1 MKKKILCL
9 TLSLC
14 VAISMFPAVA
24 WADGGDSSYKHS
36 VEELNLA
43 KDNYADKTLENN
55 GFEFKDNT
63 LTIASLEVKETIF
76 VEPNTRI
83 VVKND
88 SKVGAITASDCATS
102 YAIAGP
108 GKLVVDSLGGLGA
121 EISTLTIAADAD
133 VTTSESISL
142 GGSGMVGGFL
152 KVYGKLTYKSK
163 SGTNPTYS
171 ISVGKCEIGSE
182 GSLTVEGSDD
192 VGLYFGKKYGDFND
206 MLVIEQGGK
215 LSVSADRCAVYT
227 ERYNSDL
234 DNVPLED
241 FIKLPPGYLG
251 TKYKL
256 ASMDKGDDDGKY
268 AIFIAGAIGGDLT
281 GDMKIAPAT
290 EVTLPASSEEKPIVT
305 PSGSRR
311 HTYYDVTA
319 EETANGTIALS
330 GTHVRRGTEVTI
342 TAEPAE
348 GCVLKAL
355 YLNGEAVEVKSP
367 YTFNIY
373 EDTVVKAEF
382 EKTQEQLI
390 KETNAYNSTIQLI
403 AKSKIAKTAKG
414 KRAIRVYW
422 FEKNGKTLN
431 FDGYEVYR
439 SVKKNKGY
447 GKKPIFT
454 TENTKYLNTAVKK
467 GTRYYYK
474 VRGYKEIG
482 ESKLYSNWSTKAWRR
497 AK

>member
-9 TLSLC
+9 ALSLC

-24 WADGGDSSYKHS
+24 WADGSSNYAYK
-36 VEELNLA
+36 VEKLNLA
-43 KDNYADKTLENN
+43 TGNYADKTLEKD
-55 GFEFKDNT
+55 GFEFNDNT
-63 LTIASLEVKETIF
+63 LTIASLEVTETIF
-76 VEPNTRI
+76 VKPNTRI
-83 VVKND
+83 VVKKD
-88 SKVGAITASDCATS
+88 SKVGAITTNDYATS

-108 GKLVVDSLGGLGA
+108 GKLIVDNLSGLGA
-121 EISTLTIAADAD
+121 ESSTLTIADDAD
-133 VTTSESISL
+133 VTTSETIYL
-142 GGSGMVGGFL
+142 GGSGGNGGL
-152 KVYGKLTYKSK
+152 LEVYGKLTYKSENK
-163 SGTNPTYS
+163 VLYS
-171 ISVGKCEIGSE
+171 IGVGKCKIGSK

-192 VGLYFGKKYGDFND
+192 LGLYFGGKNGDFSD
-206 MLVIEQGGK
+206 MLVIEEGGK
-215 LSVSADRCAVYT
+215 LSVSADRYAVYADQ
-227 ERYNSDL
+227 YNSNSD
-234 DNVPLED
+234 DFSLEA
-241 FIKLPPGYLG
+241 FINLPSGYLG

-256 ASMDKGDDDGKY
+256 ASMSRGDGKY
-268 AIFIAGAIGGDLT
+268 GIFIAGAIGGDLT
-281 GDMKIAPAT
+281 GDMEIAPAT
-290 EVTLPASSEEKPIVT
+290 EVTLPANSEEEPIVT

-330 GTHVRRGTEVTI
+330 DTHVLRGTQVTI

-454 TENTKYLNTAVKK
+454 TENTKYLNTAVEK

>member
-9 TLSLC
+9 ALSLC

-24 WADGGDSSYKHS
+24 WADGSSSYDHS
-36 VEELNLA
+36 VDGLDLA
-43 KDNYADKTLENN
+43 KVNYEDKNLEED
-55 GFEFKDNT
+55 GFEFKNNT
-63 LTIASLEVKETIF
+63 LTIASLEVKGTIF
-76 VEPNTRI
+76 VALDTRI
-83 VVKND
+83 VVEKD
-88 SKVGAITASDCATS
+88 SKVGAIEASDYATS

-108 GKLVVDSLGGLGA
+108 GKLVVDNLGGLGA
-121 EISTLTIAADAD
+121 ENSTLTIADDAD
-133 VTTSESISL
+133 VTTSGYIYL
-142 GGSGMVGGFL
+142 GGSGGNGGL
-152 KVYGKLTYKSK
+152 LEVYGKLTYKSENK
-163 SGTNPTYS
+163 VLYS
-171 ISVGKCEIGSE
+171 IGVGKCKIGST

-192 VGLYFGKKYGDFND
+192 LGLYFGGKNGDFND
-206 MLVIEQGGK
+206 MLVIEEGGK
-215 LSVSADRCAVYT
+215 LSVSADRYAVYAVYT
-227 ERYNSDL
+227 DQYNSDTDTVL
-234 DNVPLED
+234 LED
-241 FIKLPPGYLG
+241 FINLPSGYLG

-256 ASMDKGDDDGKY
+256 ASMSKDKGKY
-268 AIFIAGAIGGDLT
+268 DIFIARAIGSDLT
-281 GDMKIAPAT
+281 GDMEIAPAT

-330 GTHVRRGTEVTI
+330 GTHVLRGTEVTI

-355 YLNGEAVEVKSP
+355 YLNGEAVEAKSP

-373 EDTVVKAEF
+373 ADTTVKAEF

-454 TENTKYLNTAVKK
+454 TENTKYLNTAVEK

>member
-9 TLSLC
+9 ALSLC

-24 WADGGDSSYKHS
+24 WADGSSSYEHS
-36 VEELNLA
+36 VKELKLA
-43 KDNYADKTLENN
+43 TDNYADKTLEND

-63 LTIASLEVKETIF
+63 LTIASLEVTGTIF
-76 VEPNTRI
+76 VQPNTRI
-83 VVKND
+83 VVKKD
-88 SKVGAITASDCATS
+88 SKVGAIETSNYATS

-108 GKLVVDSLGGLGA
+108 GKLIVDNSLGGLA
-121 EISTLTIAADAD
+121 ASTSVLTIEEGAD
-133 VTTSESISL
+133 VQVPNISAGESN
-142 GGSGMVGGFL
+142 GGKLIVN
-152 KVYGKLTYKSK
+152 GKLTLTQENGSYAL
-163 SGTNPTYS
+163 Y
-171 ISVGKCEIGSE
+171 VGQIEIGNKGELSAE
-182 GSLTVEGSDD
+182 AKLSDAAI
-192 VGLYFGKKYGDFND
+192 VLMGKDRDYENII
-206 MLVIEQGGK
+206 VIENGGK
-215 LSVSADRCAVYT
+215 LKASASRYAIIVGEVPRDKNIDMAAVINPEYLGNKYSLQEG
-227 ERYNSDL
+227 ERYGWRTL
-234 DNVPLED
+234 ILCE
-241 FIKLPPGYLG
+241 KMAG
-251 TKYKL
+251 T
-256 ASMDKGDDDGKY
+256 APETDGE
-268 AIFIAGAIGGDLT
+268 
-281 GDMKIAPAT
+281 IAPAT
-290 EVTLPASSEEKPIVT
+290 EVTLPASSEEESIVT

-319 EETANGTIALS
+319 EETANGTIVLS
-330 GTHVRRGTEVTI
+330 GTHVLRGTEVTI
-342 TAEPAE
+342 TGEPAE

-355 YLNGEAVEVKSP
+355 YLNGEAVEAKSP

-373 EDTVVKAEF
+373 ADTIVKAEF

-454 TENTKYLNTAVKK
+454 TENTKYLNTAVEK

>member
-9 TLSLC
+9 ALSLC

-24 WADGGDSSYKHS
+24 WADESSSYKYE
-36 VEELNLA
+36 VEDLNLA
-43 KDNYADKTLENN
+43 SGDYSNKKLDTD
-55 GFEFKDNT
+55 GFEWNSTDSI
-63 LTIASLEVKETIF
+63 LTIASLNVKGTVLVKPDTKI
-76 VEPNTRI
+76 I
-83 VVKND
+83 VQED
-88 SKVGAITASDCATS
+88 SKIGTIESSNYSALS
-102 YAIAGP
+102 YTIAGP
-108 GKLVVDSLGGLGA
+108 GKLIVDNSLGGLA
-121 EISTLTIAADAD
+121 ASTSVLTIEEGADIQAPY
-133 VTTSESISL
+133 ISMGDSN
-142 GGSGMVGGFL
+142 GGKLV
-152 KVYGKLTYKSK
+152 VNGKLTLTQEQGSYAL
-163 SGTNPTYS
+163 Y
-171 ISVGKCEIGSE
+171 VGQIEIGSKGE
-182 GSLTVEGSDD
+182 LSAEAKRSDAAI
-192 VGLYFGKKYGDFND
+192 VLMGKDRDYENII
-206 MLVIEQGGK
+206 VIENGGK
-215 LSVSADRCAVYT
+215 LKASASTYAIIVGEVPTEQIIDMDTVIAPKYLGNKYSLQEG
-227 ERYNSDL
+227 ERYGWRTL
-234 DNVPLED
+234 ILCE
-241 FIKLPPGYLG
+241 KMTG
-251 TKYKL
+251 T
-256 ASMDKGDDDGKY
+256 APETDGE
-268 AIFIAGAIGGDLT
+268 
-281 GDMKIAPAT
+281 IAPAT
-290 EVTLPASSEEKPIVT
+290 EVTLPASSEEEPIVT

-319 EETANGTIALS
+319 EETENGTIALS
-330 GTHVRRGTEVTI
+330 GTHVRRGNEVKI

-355 YLNGEAVEVKSP
+355 YLNGEAVEAKSP

-373 EDTVVKAEF
+373 ADTTVKAEF

-390 KETNAYNSTIQLI
+390 KETKAYNSTIQLI

-454 TENTKYLNTAVKK
+454 TENTKYLNTAVEK

>member
-9 TLSLC
+9 ALSLC
-14 VAISMFPAVA
+14 VAISMFPTVA
-24 WADGGDSSYKHS
+24 WADGSNSGTMRDVTIDWNKASD
-36 VEELNLA
+36 L
-43 KDNYADKTLENN
+43 DENGN
-55 GFEFKDNT
+55 GYTCTSDENGYT
-63 LTIASLEVKETIF
+63 LTLKNAYVKETVDFPVDKPVTVKTETDSVIETGNWGTGKPDLIISGNGVLEIKNGISMSQNTNRVTIMEEAHLKTSEIF
-76 VEPNTRI
+76 LYL
-83 VVKND
+83 D
-88 SKVGAITASDCATS
+88 
-102 YAIAGP
+102 
-108 GKLVVDSLGGLGA
+108 GKLVVN
-121 EISTLTIAADAD
+121 
-133 VTTSESISL
+133 
-142 GGSGMVGGFL
+142 
-152 KVYGKLTYKSK
+152 GKLTLAPKNGSYALYAGQIK
-163 SGTNPTYS
+163 
-171 ISVGKCEIGSE
+171 IGSTGE
-182 GSLTVEGSDD
+182 LCANAKESYRAIQLM
-192 VGLYFGKKYGDFND
+192 GLNRNYKDII
-206 MLVIEQGGK
+206 VIENGGK
-215 LSVSADRCAVYT
+215 LKAYAQMYAIYIG
-227 ERYNSDL
+227 E
-234 DNVPLED
+234 VPTGQNIELGEVID
-241 FIKLPPGYLG
+241 QEYLG
-251 TKYKL
+251 NAYKL
-256 ASMDKGDDDGKY
+256 QRVNTDYG
-268 AIFIAGAIGGDLT
+268 T
-281 GDMKIAPAT
+281 GDAMYLVKTDGEIAPAT
-290 EVTLPASSEEKPIVT
+290 EVTLPASSEEEPIVT

-319 EETANGTIALS
+319 EETENGTIALS
-330 GTHVRRGTEVTI
+330 GTHVRRGNEVKI

-355 YLNGEAVEVKSP
+355 YLNGEAVEAKSP

-373 EDTVVKAEF
+373 ADTTVKAEF

-414 KRAIRVYW
+414 KKAIRVYW

-454 TENTKYLNTAVKK
+454 TENTKYLNTAVEK

>member
-9 TLSLC
+9 ALSLC

-24 WADGGDSSYKHS
+24 WADGSGSYEHS
-36 VEELNLA
+36 VTELKLA
-43 KDNYADKTLENN
+43 TGNYADKKLEKD

-63 LTIASLEVKETIF
+63 LTIASLEVTGTIF
-76 VEPNTRI
+76 VKPNTRI
-83 VVKND
+83 VVKKD
-88 SKVGAITASDCATS
+88 SKVGAITASDYATS

-108 GKLVVDSLGGLGA
+108 GKLIVDNLSGLVA
-121 EISTLTIAADAD
+121 ESSTLTIADDAD
-133 VTTSESISL
+133 VTTSETIYL
-142 GGSGMVGGFL
+142 GGSGGNGGL
-152 KVYGKLTYKSK
+152 LEVYGKLTYKSENK
-163 SGTNPTYS
+163 VLYS
-171 ISVGKCEIGSE
+171 IGVGKCKIGSK
-182 GSLTVEGSDD
+182 GSLTVEGSGDL
-192 VGLYFGKKYGDFND
+192 GLYFGGKNGDFRD
-206 MLVIEQGGK
+206 MLVIEEGGK
-215 LSVSADRCAVYT
+215 LSVSASRYAVYT
-227 ERYNSDL
+227 DRYYSNSD
-234 DNVPLED
+234 DFSLEAL
-241 FIKLPPGYLG
+241 INLPSGYLG

-256 ASMDKGDDDGKY
+256 ASMSRGDGYYD
-268 AIFIAGAIGGDLT
+268 IFIAGAISGDLT
-281 GDMKIAPAT
+281 GDMEIAPAT
-290 EVTLPASSEEKPIVT
+290 EVTLPANSEEEPIVT

-330 GTHVRRGTEVTI
+330 DTHVLRGTQVTI

-355 YLNGEAVEVKSP
+355 YLNGEAVEAKSP

-373 EDTVVKAEF
+373 ADTIVKAEF

-454 TENTKYLNTAVKK
+454 TENTKYLNTAVEK

>member
-9 TLSLC
+9 ALSLC

-24 WADGGDSSYKHS
+24 WADESSNYAYK
-36 VEELNLA
+36 VEKLNLA
-43 KDNYADKTLENN
+43 TGNYADKTLEKD
-55 GFEFKDNT
+55 GFEFNDNT
-63 LTIASLEVKETIF
+63 LTIASLEVTETIF
-76 VEPNTRI
+76 VKPNTRI
-83 VVKND
+83 VVKKD
-88 SKVGAITASDCATS
+88 SKVGAITTNDYATS

-108 GKLVVDSLGGLGA
+108 GKLIVDNLSGLGA
-121 EISTLTIAADAD
+121 ESSTLTIADDAD
-133 VTTSESISL
+133 VTTSETIYL
-142 GGSGMVGGFL
+142 GGSGGNGGL
-152 KVYGKLTYKSK
+152 LEVYGKLTYKPENK
-163 SGTNPTYS
+163 ALYS
-171 ISVGKCEIGSE
+171 IGVGKCKIGSK

-192 VGLYFGKKYGDFND
+192 LGLYFGGNNGNFND
-206 MLVIEQGGK
+206 MLVIEEGGK
-215 LSVSADRCAVYT
+215 LSVSADRYAVYT
-227 ERYNSDL
+227 DRYNSNSD
-234 DNVPLED
+234 DFSLEA
-241 FIKLPPGYLG
+241 FINLPSGYLG

-256 ASMDKGDDDGKY
+256 ASMSRGDGNY
-268 AIFIAGAIGGDLT
+268 GIFIAGAIGGDLT
-281 GDMKIAPAT
+281 GDMEIAPAT
-290 EVTLPASSEEKPIVT
+290 EVTLPASSEEESIVT

-319 EETANGTIALS
+319 EATANGTIVLS
-330 GTHVRRGTEVTI
+330 GTHVLRGTEVTI
-342 TAEPAE
+342 TGEPAE

-355 YLNGEAVEVKSP
+355 YLNGEAVEAKSP

-373 EDTVVKAEF
+373 ADTTVKAEF

-414 KRAIRVYW
+414 KRAICVYW

-454 TENTKYLNTAVKK
+454 TENTKYLNTAVEK

>member
-9 TLSLC
+9 ALSLC

-24 WADGGDSSYKHS
+24 WADGSSNYAYK
-36 VEELNLA
+36 VEKLNLA
-43 KDNYADKTLENN
+43 TGNYADKTLEKD
-55 GFEFKDNT
+55 GFEFNDNT
-63 LTIASLEVKETIF
+63 LTIASLEVTETIF
-76 VEPNTRI
+76 VKPNTRI
-83 VVKND
+83 VVKKD
-88 SKVGAITASDCATS
+88 SKVGAITTNDYATS

-108 GKLVVDSLGGLGA
+108 GKLIVDNLSGLGA
-121 EISTLTIAADAD
+121 ESSTLTIADDAD
-133 VTTSESISL
+133 VTTSETIYL
-142 GGSGMVGGFL
+142 GGSGGNGGL
-152 KVYGKLTYKSK
+152 LEVYGKLTYKSENK
-163 SGTNPTYS
+163 ALYS
-171 ISVGKCEIGSE
+171 IGVGKCKIGSK

-192 VGLYFGKKYGDFND
+192 LGLYFGGNNGNFND
-206 MLVIEQGGK
+206 MLVIEEGGK
-215 LSVSADRCAVYT
+215 LSVSADRYAVYT
-227 ERYNSDL
+227 DRYNSNSD
-234 DNVPLED
+234 DFSLEA
-241 FIKLPPGYLG
+241 FINLPSGYLG

-256 ASMDKGDDDGKY
+256 ASMSRGDGNY
-268 AIFIAGAIGGDLT
+268 GIFIAGAIGGDLT
-281 GDMKIAPAT
+281 GDMEIAPAT
-290 EVTLPASSEEKPIVT
+290 EVTLPASSEEESIVT

-319 EETANGTIALS
+319 EETANGTIVLS
-330 GTHVRRGTEVTI
+330 GTHVLRGTEVTI
-342 TAEPAE
+342 TGEPAE

-355 YLNGEAVEVKSP
+355 YLNGEAVEAKSP

-373 EDTVVKAEF
+373 ADTTVKAEF

-454 TENTKYLNTAVKK
+454 TENTKYLNTAVEK

>member
-9 TLSLC
+9 ALSLC

-24 WADGGDSSYKHS
+24 WADGSGSGTMRDVTIDWNKASDLDETGNGYTCTS
-36 VEELNLA
+36 
-43 KDNYADKTLENN
+43 DEN
-55 GFEFKDNT
+55 GYT
-63 LTIASLEVKETIF
+63 LTLKNAHVKETVNFPADKPVTVKTETDSVIETANWGTG
-76 VEPNTRI
+76 EPDLIISGNGVLEITNGINMSQNTNRI
-83 VVKND
+83 TIMEEAHLK
-88 SKVGAITASDCATS
+88 TS
-102 YAIAGP
+102 QICLYLDGN
-108 GKLVVDSLGGLGA
+108 LVVN
-121 EISTLTIAADAD
+121 
-133 VTTSESISL
+133 
-142 GGSGMVGGFL
+142 
-152 KVYGKLTYKSK
+152 GKLTLTQEQGSYAL
-163 SGTNPTYS
+163 Y
-171 ISVGKCEIGSE
+171 VGQIEIGSKGE
-182 GSLTVEGSDD
+182 LSAEAKRSDAAI
-192 VGLYFGKKYGDFND
+192 VLMGKDRDYENII
-206 MLVIEQGGK
+206 VIENGGK
-215 LSVSADRCAVYT
+215 LKASANTYAIIVGEVPTEQIIDMDTVIAPKYLGNKYSLQEG
-227 ERYNSDL
+227 ERYGWRTL
-234 DNVPLED
+234 ILCE
-241 FIKLPPGYLG
+241 KMAG
-251 TKYKL
+251 T
-256 ASMDKGDDDGKY
+256 APETDGE
-268 AIFIAGAIGGDLT
+268 
-281 GDMKIAPAT
+281 IAPAT
-290 EVTLPASSEEKPIVT
+290 EVTLPASSEEEPIVT

-319 EETANGTIALS
+319 EETENGSIALS
-330 GTHVRRGTEVTI
+330 GTHVRRGNEVKI

-355 YLNGEAVEVKSP
+355 YLNGEAVEAKSP

-390 KETNAYNSTIQLI
+390 KETNAYNSMIQLI

-414 KRAIRVYW
+414 KKAIRVYW

-454 TENTKYLNTAVKK
+454 TENTKYLNTAVEK

-482 ESKLYSNWSTKAWRR
+482 ESKIYSNWSTKAWRC

>member
-9 TLSLC
+9 ALSLC

-24 WADGGDSSYKHS
+24 WADGSGSYKYE

-43 KDNYADKTLENN
+43 SGDYSNKKLDTD
-55 GFEFKDNT
+55 GFEWNSTDSI
-63 LTIASLEVKETIF
+63 LTIASLNVKGTVLVKPDTKI
-76 VEPNTRI
+76 I
-83 VVKND
+83 VQED
-88 SKVGAITASDCATS
+88 SKIGTIESSNYSALS
-102 YAIAGP
+102 YTIAGP
-108 GKLVVDSLGGLGA
+108 GKLIVDSLSGLGA
-121 EISTLTIAADAD
+121 ENSTLTIEDDAD
-133 VTTSESISL
+133 VTTSGYIYL
-142 GGSGMVGGFL
+142 GGSGGNGGL
-152 KVYGKLTYKSK
+152 LEVYGKLTYKSGNK
-163 SGTNPTYS
+163 SSYS
-171 ISVGKCEIGSE
+171 IGVGKCKIGST

-192 VGLYFGKKYGDFND
+192 VGISFGGKNKDFSNI
-206 MLVIEQGGK
+206 IEIEKGGK
-215 LSVSADRCAVYT
+215 LKASASTYAIIIAEVPKEQIIDMDTVISPEYLGNKYSLQEG
-227 ERYNSDL
+227 ERYGWRTL
-234 DNVPLED
+234 ILCE
-241 FIKLPPGYLG
+241 KMAG
-251 TKYKL
+251 T
-256 ASMDKGDDDGKY
+256 APATDGE
-268 AIFIAGAIGGDLT
+268 IT
-281 GDMKIAPAT
+281 PAT
-290 EVTLPASSEEKPIVT
+290 EVTLPASSEEEPIVT

-330 GTHVRRGTEVTI
+330 GTHVRRGNEVKI

-355 YLNGEAVEVKSP
+355 YLNGEAVEAKSP

-403 AKSKIAKTAKG
+403 AKTELAKTSKG
-414 KRAIRVYW
+414 RKAIRVYW

-454 TENTKYLNTAVKK
+454 TENMKYLNTAVEK

>member
-9 TLSLC
+9 ALSLC

-24 WADGGDSSYKHS
+24 WADGSGNYEHT
-36 VEELNLA
+36 VAELNLA
-43 KDNYADKTLENN
+43 TGNYADKTLEKD
-55 GFEFKDNT
+55 GFEFRNNI
-63 LTIASLEVKETIF
+63 LTIASLKVSGTIY
-76 VEPNTRI
+76 VQPDTRI
-83 VVKND
+83 VVQKD
-88 SKVGAITASDCATS
+88 SKVGAITANDYATS

-108 GKLVVDSLGGLGA
+108 GKLVVDNLSGLAA
-121 EISTLTIAADAD
+121 ESSTLTIADDAD
-133 VTTSESISL
+133 VTTSETIYL
-142 GGSGMVGGFL
+142 GGSGGNGGL
-152 KVYGKLTYKSK
+152 LEVYGKLTYKSENK
-163 SGTNPTYS
+163 VLYS
-171 ISVGKCEIGSE
+171 IGVGKCKIGSK

-192 VGLYFGKKYGDFND
+192 LGLYFGGKNGYFSD
-206 MLVIEQGGK
+206 MLVIEEGGK
-215 LSVSADRCAVYT
+215 LSVSASRYAVYT
-227 ERYNSDL
+227 DRYYSNSD
-234 DNVPLED
+234 DFSLEAL
-241 FIKLPPGYLG
+241 INLPSGYLG

-256 ASMDKGDDDGKY
+256 ASMSRGDGYYD
-268 AIFIAGAIGGDLT
+268 IFIAGAISGDLT
-281 GDMKIAPAT
+281 GDMEIAPAT
-290 EVTLPASSEEKPIVT
+290 EVTLPASSEEEPIVT

-319 EETANGTIALS
+319 EETENGTIALS
-330 GTHVRRGTEVTI
+330 GTHVLRGTEVTI

-355 YLNGEAVEVKSP
+355 YLNGEAVEAKSP

-373 EDTVVKAEF
+373 ADTTVKAEF
-382 EKTQEQLI
+382 EKTQEQLV

-414 KRAIRVYW
+414 KKAIRVYW

-454 TENTKYLNTAVKK
+454 TENTKYLNTAVEK

>member
-9 TLSLC
+9 ALSLC

-24 WADGGDSSYKHS
+24 WADGSGSGTMREVTIDWNKASD
-36 VEELNLA
+36 L
-43 KDNYADKTLENN
+43 DENGN
-55 GFEFKDNT
+55 GYTCTSDENGYT
-63 LTIASLEVKETIF
+63 LTLKNAHVKATVNFPVDKPVTVKTETDSVIETAYWGTGKPDLIISGNGVLEITNGINMSQNTNRITIM
-76 VEPNTRI
+76 EEAHL
-83 VVKND
+83 K
-88 SKVGAITASDCATS
+88 TS
-102 YAIAGP
+102 QICLYLDGN
-108 GKLVVDSLGGLGA
+108 LVVN
-121 EISTLTIAADAD
+121 
-133 VTTSESISL
+133 
-142 GGSGMVGGFL
+142 
-152 KVYGKLTYKSK
+152 GKLTLTQEDSDYAL
-163 SGTNPTYS
+163 Y
-171 ISVGKCEIGSE
+171 VGQINIGSKGE
-182 GSLTVEGSDD
+182 LSTEARNSDHAIQ
-192 VGLYFGKKYGDFND
+192 LRGKNQNYENII
-206 MLVIEQGGK
+206 LIEKGGK
-215 LSVSADRCAVYT
+215 LKASAQ
-227 ERYNSDL
+227 
-234 DNVPLED
+234 
-241 FIKLPPGYLG
+241 
-251 TKYKL
+251 
-256 ASMDKGDDDGKY
+256 KY
-268 AIFIAGAIGGDLT
+268 AIIIAEVPQDKDI
-281 GDMKIAPAT
+281 DMEKVIAPEYLGNKYSLQEGTRYNWRTLILCEKMAGTAPETDGEIAPAA
-290 EVTLPASSEEKPIVT
+290 EVTLPASSEEESIVT

-319 EETANGTIALS
+319 EETANGTIVLS
-330 GTHVRRGTEVTI
+330 GTHVLRGTEVTI
-342 TAEPAE
+342 TGEPAE

-355 YLNGEAVEVKSP
+355 YLNGEAVEAKSP

-373 EDTVVKAEF
+373 ADTTVKAEF

-454 TENTKYLNTAVKK
+454 TENTKYLNTAVEK

>member
-1 MKKKILCL
+1 MLGAEFVRCNFNV
-9 TLSLC
+9 SCGC
-14 VAISMFPAVA
+14 VGR
-24 WADGGDSSYKHS
+24 WGGSSYDHS
-36 VEELNLA
+36 VKELNLA
-43 KDNYADKTLENN
+43 TENYADKTLEND

-63 LTIASLEVKETIF
+63 LTIASLKVTGTIF
-76 VEPNTRI
+76 VKRDTRI
-83 VVKND
+83 VVEKD
-88 SKVGAITASDCATS
+88 SKVGAIEASMYTTS
-102 YAIAGP
+102 YAIEGP
-108 GKLVVDSLGGLGA
+108 GKLVVDRLGGLGD
-121 EISTLTIAADAD
+121 ERSTLTIADSAD
-133 VTTSESISL
+133 VTTSGSIFL
-142 GGSGMVGGFL
+142 GGSGNVGGL
-152 KVYGKLTYKSK
+152 LEVYGKLTYKSE
-163 SGTNPTYS
+163 TNPGYEYS

-182 GSLTVEGSDD
+182 GSLTVEGSDN
-192 VGLYFGKKYGDFND
+192 VGLYFGVKYGDSND

-215 LSVSADRCAVYT
+215 LSVSAKRYAVYT
-227 ERYNSDL
+227 DRYNSDL

-256 ASMDKGDDDGKY
+256 ASMSRDDGY
-268 AIFIAGAIGGDLT
+268 DIFIAGAIGGDLT

-355 YLNGEAVEVKSP
+355 YLNGEAVEAKSP

-454 TENTKYLNTAVKK
+454 TENTKYLNTAVEK

>member
-9 TLSLC
+9 ALSLC

-24 WADGGDSSYKHS
+24 WADESSSYEHS

-43 KDNYADKTLENN
+43 TGNYADKTLEKD
-55 GFEFKDNT
+55 GFEFKGNT
-63 LTIASLEVKETIF
+63 LTVASLEVTGTIS
-76 VEPNTRI
+76 VQPDTRI
-83 VVKND
+83 VVQKD
-88 SKVGAITASDCATS
+88 SKVRSIQTSDYALS
-102 YAIAGP
+102 YTIAGP
-108 GKLVVDSLGGLGA
+108 GKLIVDDSLGGLA
-121 EISTLTIAADAD
+121 ASTSVLTIEEGAD
-133 VTTSESISL
+133 VQVPHISAGESN
-142 GGSGMVGGFL
+142 GGKLIVN
-152 KVYGKLTYKSK
+152 GKLTLTQENGSYAL
-163 SGTNPTYS
+163 Y
-171 ISVGKCEIGSE
+171 VGQIEIGSKGE
-182 GSLTVEGSDD
+182 LSAEAKLSDAAI
-192 VGLYFGKKYGDFND
+192 VLMGKDRDYENII
-206 MLVIEQGGK
+206 VIENGGK
-215 LSVSADRCAVYT
+215 LKASASTYAIIVGEVPRDKNIDMAAVINPEYLGNKYSLQEG
-227 ERYNSDL
+227 ERYGWRTL
-234 DNVPLED
+234 ILCE
-241 FIKLPPGYLG
+241 K
-251 TKYKL
+251 
-256 ASMDKGDDDGKY
+256 
-268 AIFIAGAIGGDLT
+268 IGGDLT
-281 GDMKIAPAT
+281 GDMEIAPAT
-290 EVTLPASSEEKPIVT
+290 EVTLPASSEEEPIVT

-319 EETANGTIALS
+319 EETANGTITLS
-330 GTHVRRGTEVTI
+330 GTHVLRGTEVKI

-355 YLNGEAVEVKSP
+355 YLNGKAVEAKSP

-403 AKSKIAKTAKG
+403 AKTEIAKTAKG
-414 KRAIRVYW
+414 KKAIRVYW

-454 TENTKYLNTAVKK
+454 TENTKYLNTAVEK

-474 VRGYKEIG
+474 VRGYKKIG

>member
-9 TLSLC
+9 ALSLC

-24 WADGGDSSYKHS
+24 WADGSGSGTMRDVTIDWNKASDLDETGNGYTCTS
-36 VEELNLA
+36 
-43 KDNYADKTLENN
+43 DEN
-55 GFEFKDNT
+55 GYT
-63 LTIASLEVKETIF
+63 LTLKNAHVKETVNFPADKPVTVKTETDSVIETANWGTG
-76 VEPNTRI
+76 EPDLIISGNGVLEITNSINMSQNTNRI
-83 VVKND
+83 TIMEEAHLK
-88 SKVGAITASDCATS
+88 TS
-102 YAIAGP
+102 QICLYLDGN
-108 GKLVVDSLGGLGA
+108 LVVN
-121 EISTLTIAADAD
+121 
-133 VTTSESISL
+133 
-142 GGSGMVGGFL
+142 
-152 KVYGKLTYKSK
+152 GKLTLTQEQGSYAL
-163 SGTNPTYS
+163 Y
-171 ISVGKCEIGSE
+171 VGQIEIGSKGE
-182 GSLTVEGSDD
+182 LSAEAKRSDAAI
-192 VGLYFGKKYGDFND
+192 VLMGKDRDYENII
-206 MLVIEQGGK
+206 VIENGGK
-215 LSVSADRCAVYT
+215 LKASASTYAIIVGEVPTEQIIDMDTVIAPKYLGNKYSLQEG
-227 ERYNSDL
+227 ERYGWRTL
-234 DNVPLED
+234 ILCE
-241 FIKLPPGYLG
+241 KMAG
-251 TKYKL
+251 T
-256 ASMDKGDDDGKY
+256 APETDGE
-268 AIFIAGAIGGDLT
+268 IT
-281 GDMKIAPAT
+281 PAT
-290 EVTLPASSEEKPIVT
+290 EVTLPAISEEEPIVT

-319 EETANGTIALS
+319 EETENGTIALS
-330 GTHVRRGTEVTI
+330 GTHVRRGNEVKI

-355 YLNGEAVEVKSP
+355 YLNGEAVEAKSP

-373 EDTVVKAEF
+373 ADTIVKAEF

-414 KRAIRVYW
+414 KKAIRVYW

-454 TENTKYLNTAVKK
+454 TENMKYLNTAVEK

>member
-9 TLSLC
+9 ALSLC

-24 WADGGDSSYKHS
+24 WADGSSSYAHKAAD
-36 VEELNLA
+36 LNLVYE
-43 KDNYADKTLENN
+43 DYSDKTLEKD
-55 GFEFKDNT
+55 GFKYEDKT
-63 LTIASLEVKETIF
+63 LTIASLEVTGTIF
-76 VEPNTRI
+76 VQPDTRI
-83 VVKND
+83 VVQTD
-88 SKVGAITASDCATS
+88 SKVGAIAASDCATS

-108 GKLVVDSLGGLGA
+108 GKLIVDNSLGGLA
-121 EISTLTIAADAD
+121 ASTSVLTIEESAD
-133 VTTSESISL
+133 VQVTYISMGSTN
-142 GGSGMVGGFL
+142 GGKLIVD
-152 KVYGKLTYKSK
+152 GKLTLTPG
-163 SGTNPTYS
+163 SGAYALY
-171 ISVGKCEIGSE
+171 VGQIEIGSKGE
-182 GSLTVEGSDD
+182 LYANAKESYRAIQLM
-192 VGLYFGKKYGDFND
+192 GLDKNYKDII
-206 MLVIEQGGK
+206 VIENGGK
-215 LSVSADRCAVYT
+215 LKASAQTYAIYIG
-227 ERYNSDL
+227 E
-234 DNVPLED
+234 VPTDQDIDMREV
-241 FIKLPPGYLG
+241 INQEYLG
-251 TKYKL
+251 NAYKL
-256 ASMDKGDDDGKY
+256 QRESTNFG
-268 AIFIAGAIGGDLT
+268 T
-281 GDMKIAPAT
+281 GDAMYLVETGNETVPAT
-290 EVTLPASSEEKPIVT
+290 EVTLPASSEEESIVT

-319 EETANGTIALS
+319 EETANGTIVLS
-330 GTHVRRGTEVTI
+330 GTHVLRGTEVTI
-342 TAEPAE
+342 TGEPAE

-355 YLNGEAVEVKSP
+355 YLNGEAVEAKSP

-373 EDTVVKAEF
+373 ADTTVKAEF

-414 KRAIRVYW
+414 KKAIRVYW

-454 TENTKYLNTAVKK
+454 TENMKYLNTAVEK

>member
-9 TLSLC
+9 ALSLC

-24 WADGGDSSYKHS
+24 WADGSGSYEHS
-36 VEELNLA
+36 VTELNLA
-43 KDNYADKTLENN
+43 TGNYADKQLAKD

-63 LTIASLEVKETIF
+63 LTIASLEVTGTIF
-76 VEPNTRI
+76 VQPNTRI
-83 VVKND
+83 VVKKD
-88 SKVGAITASDCATS
+88 SKVGVITASDYAIS
-102 YAIAGP
+102 YEIAGP
-108 GKLVVDSLGGLGA
+108 GKLVVDSLSGLAA
-121 EISTLTIAADAD
+121 ESSTLTIADDAD
-133 VTTSESISL
+133 VTTSETIYL
-142 GGSGMVGGFL
+142 GGSAGNGGL
-152 KVYGKLTYKSK
+152 LEVYGKLTYKS
-163 SGTNPTYS
+163 GTNGSYS
-171 ISVGKCEIGSE
+171 IGVGKCKIGSK
-182 GSLTVEGSDD
+182 GSLTVEGSD
-192 VGLYFGKKYGDFND
+192 VSGLYLGGNNGDFND
-206 MLVIEQGGK
+206 MLVIEEGGK
-215 LSVSADRCAVYT
+215 LSISANSYAVYT
-227 ERYNSDL
+227 DRYNSNSD
-234 DNVPLED
+234 DFSLEA
-241 FIKLPPGYLG
+241 FIKLPSGYLG

-256 ASMDKGDDDGKY
+256 ASMSLGDKKY
-268 AIFIAGAIGGDLT
+268 SIFIAGAIGGE
-281 GDMKIAPAT
+281 IAPAT

-330 GTHVRRGTEVTI
+330 GTHVLRGTEVTI
-342 TAEPAE
+342 TGEPAE

-355 YLNGEAVEVKSP
+355 YLNGEAVEAKSP

-373 EDTVVKAEF
+373 ADTTVKAEF

-454 TENTKYLNTAVKK
+454 TENTKYLDPAVEK

-474 VRGYKEIG
+474 VRGYKEID
-482 ESKLYSNWSTKAWRR
+482 ESKLYSNWSTKAWRH

>member
-9 TLSLC
+9 ALSLC

-24 WADGGDSSYKHS
+24 WADGSSNYAHK
-36 VEELNLA
+36 VEKLNLA
-43 KDNYADKTLENN
+43 TGNYADKTLEKD
-55 GFEFKDNT
+55 GFEFNDNT
-63 LTIASLEVKETIF
+63 LTIASLEVTETIF
-76 VEPNTRI
+76 VKPNTRI
-83 VVKND
+83 VVQKD
-88 SKVGAITASDCATS
+88 SKVGAITANDYATS

-108 GKLVVDSLGGLGA
+108 GKLIVDSLSGLGA
-121 EISTLTIAADAD
+121 ENSTLTIEDDAD
-133 VTTSESISL
+133 VTTSGYIYL
-142 GGSGMVGGFL
+142 GGSGGNGGL
-152 KVYGKLTYKSK
+152 LEVYGKLTYKSGNK
-163 SGTNPTYS
+163 TPYS
-171 ISVGKCEIGSE
+171 IGVGKCKIGST

-192 VGLYFGKKYGDFND
+192 VGISFGGKNKDFSNI
-206 MLVIEQGGK
+206 IEIEKGGK
-215 LSVSADRCAVYT
+215 LKASAQTYAIIIPEVPKEQIIDMDTVISPEYLGNKYSLKEG
-227 ERYNSDL
+227 ERYGQRTL
-234 DNVPLED
+234 ILYEKMV
-241 FIKLPPGYLG
+241 G
-251 TKYKL
+251 T
-256 ASMDKGDDDGKY
+256 APATDGE
-268 AIFIAGAIGGDLT
+268 IT
-281 GDMKIAPAT
+281 PAT
-290 EVTLPASSEEKPIVT
+290 EVTLPASSEEEPIVT

-319 EETANGTIALS
+319 EETENGTIALS
-330 GTHVRRGTEVTI
+330 GTHVRRGNEVKI

-355 YLNGEAVEVKSP
+355 YLNGEAVEAKSP

-403 AKSKIAKTAKG
+403 AKTELAKTSKG
-414 KRAIRVYW
+414 RKAIRVYW

-454 TENTKYLNTAVKK
+454 TENMKYLNTAVEK

>member
-9 TLSLC
+9 ALSLC

-24 WADGGDSSYKHS
+24 WADGSSNYAYK
-36 VEELNLA
+36 VEKLNLA
-43 KDNYADKTLENN
+43 TGNYADKTLEKD
-55 GFEFKDNT
+55 GFEFNDNT
-63 LTIASLEVKETIF
+63 LTIASLEVTETIF
-76 VEPNTRI
+76 VKPNTRI
-83 VVKND
+83 VVKKD
-88 SKVGAITASDCATS
+88 SKVGAITTNDYATS

-108 GKLVVDSLGGLGA
+108 GKLVVDKLSGLGA
-121 EISTLTIAADAD
+121 ESSTLTIADDAD
-133 VTTSESISL
+133 VTTSETIYL
-142 GGSGMVGGFL
+142 GGSGGNGGL
-152 KVYGKLTYKSK
+152 LEVYGKLTYKSENK
-163 SGTNPTYS
+163 ALYS
-171 ISVGKCEIGSE
+171 IGVGKCKIGSK

-192 VGLYFGKKYGDFND
+192 LGLYFGGNNGDFSD
-206 MLVIEQGGK
+206 MLVIEEGGK
-215 LSVSADRCAVYT
+215 LSVSAGRYAVYT
-227 ERYNSDL
+227 DRYNSNSD
-234 DNVPLED
+234 DFSLEA
-241 FIKLPPGYLG
+241 FINLPSGYLG

-256 ASMDKGDDDGKY
+256 ASMSRGDGNY
-268 AIFIAGAIGGDLT
+268 GIFIAGAIGGDLT
-281 GDMKIAPAT
+281 GDMEIAPAT
-290 EVTLPASSEEKPIVT
+290 EVTLPASSEEESIVT

-319 EETANGTIALS
+319 EETANGTIVLS
-330 GTHVRRGTEVTI
+330 GTHVLRGTEVTI
-342 TAEPAE
+342 TGEPAE

-355 YLNGEAVEVKSP
+355 YLNGEAVEAKSP

-373 EDTVVKAEF
+373 ADTTVKAEF

-454 TENTKYLNTAVKK
+454 TENTKYLNTAVEK

>member
-9 TLSLC
+9 ALSLC

-24 WADGGDSSYKHS
+24 WADGSSNYAYK
-36 VEELNLA
+36 VEKLNLA
-43 KDNYADKTLENN
+43 TGNYADKTLEKD
-55 GFEFKDNT
+55 GFEFNDNT
-63 LTIASLEVKETIF
+63 LTIASLEVTETIF
-76 VEPNTRI
+76 VKPNTRI
-83 VVKND
+83 VVKKD
-88 SKVGAITASDCATS
+88 SKVGAITTNDYATS

-108 GKLVVDSLGGLGA
+108 GKLIVDNLSGLGA
-121 EISTLTIAADAD
+121 ESSTLTIADDAD
-133 VTTSESISL
+133 VTTSETIYL
-142 GGSGMVGGFL
+142 GGSGGNGGL
-152 KVYGKLTYKSK
+152 LEVYGKLTYKSENNK
-163 SGTNPTYS
+163 VLYS
-171 ISVGKCEIGSE
+171 IGVGKCKIGSK

-192 VGLYFGKKYGDFND
+192 LGLYFGGKNGDFSD
-206 MLVIEQGGK
+206 MLVIEEGGK
-215 LSVSADRCAVYT
+215 LSVSADRYAVYADQ
-227 ERYNSDL
+227 YNSNSD
-234 DNVPLED
+234 DFSLEA
-241 FIKLPPGYLG
+241 FINLPSGYLG

-256 ASMDKGDDDGKY
+256 ASMSRGDGKY
-268 AIFIAGAIGGDLT
+268 GIFIAGAIGGDLT
-281 GDMKIAPAT
+281 GDMEIAPAT
-290 EVTLPASSEEKPIVT
+290 EVTLPANSEEEPIVT

-330 GTHVRRGTEVTI
+330 DTHVLRGTQVTI

-454 TENTKYLNTAVKK
+454 TENTKYLNTAVEK

>member
-9 TLSLC
+9 ALSLC

-24 WADGGDSSYKHS
+24 WADGSSSGTMRDVVIDWSKASDLDENGDGYTCTSDENGYTLTLKNVHVKES
-36 VEELNLA
+36 VEFPVD
-43 KDNYADKTLENN
+43 KPVTDKTETDSVIEIAYWGTGNPNLIVSGNGVLEIKN
-55 GFEFKDNT
+55 GISMSQNT
-63 LTIASLEVKETIF
+63 NRLTIMEGAHLKTGMISLYL
-76 VEPNTRI
+76 
-83 VVKND
+83 D
-88 SKVGAITASDCATS
+88 
-102 YAIAGP
+102 
-108 GKLVVDSLGGLGA
+108 GKLVVD
-121 EISTLTIAADAD
+121 
-133 VTTSESISL
+133 
-142 GGSGMVGGFL
+142 
-152 KVYGKLTYKSK
+152 GKLEATAIGGGQAIYA
-163 SGTNPTYS
+163 NR
-171 ISVGKCEIGSE
+171 IEIGAK
-182 GSLTVEGSDD
+182 GSLETDGFIALQSATALENSGVGSN
-192 VGLYFGKKYGDFND
+192 LK
-206 MLVIEQGGK
+206 IENGGK
-215 LSVSADRCAVYT
+215 LHATTSGGPAVKFKGEFVNADSVFSET
-227 ERYNSDL
+227 SIFDL
-234 DNVPLED
+234 PA
-241 FIKLPPGYLG
+241 GYLG
-251 TKYKL
+251 TKYGLWLEKSDNGYGTL
-256 ASMDKGDDDGKY
+256 NIDAFITEKGDL
-268 AIFIAGAIGGDLT
+268 A
-281 GDMKIAPAT
+281 GDMEIAPAT
-290 EVTLPASSEEKPIVT
+290 EVTLPASSEEEPIVT

-330 GTHVRRGTEVTI
+330 GTHVRRGNEVKI

-355 YLNGEAVEVKSP
+355 YLNGEAVEAKSP

-373 EDTVVKAEF
+373 ADTIVKAEF

-454 TENTKYLNTAVKK
+454 TENTKYLNTAVEK

>member
-9 TLSLC
+9 VLSLC
-14 VAISMFPAVA
+14 VVISMFPAVA
-24 WADGGDSSYKHS
+24 WADESSYEHS
-36 VEELNLA
+36 IEVLDLETGSYE
-43 KDNYADKTLENN
+43 DKTLGTD

-63 LTIASLEVKETIF
+63 LTIASLEVKGTIY
-76 VEPNTRI
+76 VKSNTRI
-83 VVKND
+83 VVQKD
-88 SKVGAITASDCATS
+88 SKVGAITAGNSTS

-108 GKLVVDSLGGLGA
+108 GKLVVDNLSGLTA
-121 EISTLTIAADAD
+121 ENSTLTIAEDAD
-133 VTTSESISL
+133 VTTSEHIYL
-142 GGSGMVGGFL
+142 GGSGGNGGFL
-152 KVYGKLTYKSK
+152 EVYGKLTYKSENEA
-163 SGTNPTYS
+163 TLYS
-171 ISVGKCEIGSE
+171 IGVGKCKIGPK
-182 GSLTVEGSDD
+182 GSLTVEGSDEF
-192 VGLYFGKKYGDFND
+192 GLYFGGRNGDFSD
-206 MLVIEQGGK
+206 MLLIEEGGK
-215 LSVSADRCAVYT
+215 LSVSASSYAVCT
-227 ERYNSDL
+227 EGYHSDS
-234 DNVPLED
+234 DNFSLEAL
-241 FIKLPPGYLG
+241 INLPFGYLG

-256 ASMDKGDDDGKY
+256 ASMSRGDGYY

-281 GDMKIAPAT
+281 GDMEIAPAK
-290 EVTLPASSEEKPIVT
+290 EVTLPASSEEEPIVT

-311 HTYYDVTA
+311 HTYHDVTA

-330 GTHVRRGTEVTI
+330 GTHVLRGTQVTI
-342 TAEPAE
+342 TVEPAE

-355 YLNGEAVEVKSP
+355 YLNGETVEAKSP

-390 KETNAYNSTIQLI
+390 KETKAYNSTIQLI
-403 AKSKIAKTAKG
+403 AKTELAKTSKG
-414 KRAIRVYW
+414 RKAIRVYW
-422 FEKNGKTLN
+422 FEKNGKPLN

-454 TENTKYLNTAVKK
+454 TENTKYLNTAVEK
-467 GTRYYYK
+467 GIRYYYK

-482 ESKLYSNWSTKAWRR
+482 ESKLYSIWSTKAWRR

>member
-9 TLSLC
+9 ALSLC

-24 WADGGDSSYKHS
+24 WADGSSNYAHK
-36 VEELNLA
+36 VEKLNLA
-43 KDNYADKTLENN
+43 TGNYADKTLEKD
-55 GFEFKDNT
+55 GFEFNDNT
-63 LTIASLEVKETIF
+63 LTIASLEVTETIF
-76 VEPNTRI
+76 VKPNTRI
-83 VVKND
+83 VVQKD
-88 SKVGAITASDCATS
+88 SKVGAITANDYATS

-108 GKLVVDSLGGLGA
+108 GKLIVDSLSGLGA
-121 EISTLTIAADAD
+121 ENSTLTIEDDAD
-133 VTTSESISL
+133 VTTSGYIYL
-142 GGSGMVGGFL
+142 GGSGGNGGL
-152 KVYGKLTYKSK
+152 LEVYGKLTYKSGNK
-163 SGTNPTYS
+163 TPYS
-171 ISVGKCEIGSE
+171 IGVGKCKIGST

-192 VGLYFGKKYGDFND
+192 VGISFGGKNKDFSNI
-206 MLVIEQGGK
+206 IEIEKGGK
-215 LSVSADRCAVYT
+215 LKASAQTYAIIIPEVPKEQIIDMDTVISPEYLGNKYSLKEG
-227 ERYNSDL
+227 ERYGQRTL
-234 DNVPLED
+234 ILYE
-241 FIKLPPGYLG
+241 KMAG
-251 TKYKL
+251 T
-256 ASMDKGDDDGKY
+256 APATDGE
-268 AIFIAGAIGGDLT
+268 IT
-281 GDMKIAPAT
+281 PAT
-290 EVTLPASSEEKPIVT
+290 EVTLPASSEEEPIVT

-319 EETANGTIALS
+319 EETENGTIALS
-330 GTHVRRGTEVTI
+330 GTHVRRGNEVKI

-355 YLNGEAVEVKSP
+355 YLNGEAVEAKSP

-403 AKSKIAKTAKG
+403 AKTELAKTSKG
-414 KRAIRVYW
+414 RKAIRVYW

-454 TENTKYLNTAVKK
+454 TENMKYLNTAVEK

>member
-1 MKKKILCL
+1 M
-9 TLSLC
+9 
-14 VAISMFPAVA
+14 
-24 WADGGDSSYKHS
+24 GDS
-36 VEELNLA
+36 
-43 KDNYADKTLENN
+43 N
-55 GFEFKDNT
+55 G
-63 LTIASLEVKETIF
+63 
-76 VEPNTRI
+76 
-83 VVKND
+83 
-88 SKVGAITASDCATS
+88 
-102 YAIAGP
+102 
-108 GKLVVDSLGGLGA
+108 GKLVVN
-121 EISTLTIAADAD
+121 
-133 VTTSESISL
+133 
-142 GGSGMVGGFL
+142 
-152 KVYGKLTYKSK
+152 GKLTLTQENGSYAL
-163 SGTNPTYS
+163 Y
-171 ISVGKCEIGSE
+171 VGQIEIGSKGE
-182 GSLTVEGSDD
+182 LYANAKKSHRAIQLM
-192 VGLYFGKKYGDFND
+192 GLNRNYKDII
-206 MLVIEQGGK
+206 VIENGGK
-215 LSVSADRCAVYT
+215 LEACAQTYAIYIGEIPT
-227 ERYNSDL
+227 EQNIELGEVIDQ
-234 DNVPLED
+234 E
-241 FIKLPPGYLG
+241 YLG
-251 TKYKL
+251 NAYKL
-256 ASMDKGDDDGKY
+256 QRVNTDYG
-268 AIFIAGAIGGDLT
+268 T
-281 GDMKIAPAT
+281 GDAMYLVKTDGEITPAT
-290 EVTLPASSEEKPIVT
+290 EVTLPAISEEEPIVT

-330 GTHVRRGTEVTI
+330 DTHVLRGTQVTI

-355 YLNGEAVEVKSP
+355 YLNGEAVEAKSP

-373 EDTVVKAEF
+373 ADTTVKAEF

-390 KETNAYNSTIQLI
+390 KETKAYNSTIQLI

-414 KRAIRVYW
+414 KKAIRVYW

-454 TENTKYLNTAVKK
+454 TENMKYLNTAVEK

>member
-9 TLSLC
+9 ALSLC

-24 WADGGDSSYKHS
+24 WADGSGSYEHS
-36 VEELNLA
+36 VTELKLA
-43 KDNYADKTLENN
+43 TGNYADKKLEKD

-63 LTIASLEVKETIF
+63 LTIASLEVTGTIF
-76 VEPNTRI
+76 VKPNTRI
-83 VVKND
+83 VVKKD
-88 SKVGAITASDCATS
+88 SKVGAITASDYATS

-108 GKLVVDSLGGLGA
+108 GKLIVDNSLGGLA
-121 EISTLTIAADAD
+121 ASTSVLTIEEGADIQAPY
-133 VTTSESISL
+133 ISMGDSN
-142 GGSGMVGGFL
+142 GGKLV
-152 KVYGKLTYKSK
+152 VNGKLTLTQENGSYAL
-163 SGTNPTYS
+163 Y
-171 ISVGKCEIGSE
+171 VGQIEIGSKGE
-182 GSLTVEGSDD
+182 LYANAKKSHRAIQLM
-192 VGLYFGKKYGDFND
+192 GLNRNYKDII
-206 MLVIEQGGK
+206 VIENGGK
-215 LSVSADRCAVYT
+215 LEACAQTYAIYIG
-227 ERYNSDL
+227 E
-234 DNVPLED
+234 VPTGQNIELGEVID
-241 FIKLPPGYLG
+241 QEYLG
-251 TKYKL
+251 NAYKL
-256 ASMDKGDDDGKY
+256 QRVNTDYG
-268 AIFIAGAIGGDLT
+268 T
-281 GDMKIAPAT
+281 GDAMYLVKTDGEITPAT
-290 EVTLPASSEEKPIVT
+290 EVTLPASSEEEPIVT

-319 EETANGTIALS
+319 EETENGTIALS
-330 GTHVRRGTEVTI
+330 GTHVRRGNEVKI

-355 YLNGEAVEVKSP
+355 YLNGEAVEAKSP

-373 EDTVVKAEF
+373 ADTTVKAEF

-454 TENTKYLNTAVKK
+454 TENTKYLNTAVEK

>member
-9 TLSLC
+9 ALSLC

-24 WADGGDSSYKHS
+24 WADGSGSGTMREVTIDWNKASDLDETGNGYTCTS
-36 VEELNLA
+36 
-43 KDNYADKTLENN
+43 DEN
-55 GFEFKDNT
+55 GYT
-63 LTIASLEVKETIF
+63 LTLKNAHVKETVNFPADKPVTVKTETDSVIETANWETGKPDLIISGNG
-76 VEPNTRI
+76 VLEITNGINMSQNTNRI
-83 VVKND
+83 TIMEEAHLK
-88 SKVGAITASDCATS
+88 TS
-102 YAIAGP
+102 QICLYLDGN
-108 GKLVVDSLGGLGA
+108 LVVN
-121 EISTLTIAADAD
+121 
-133 VTTSESISL
+133 
-142 GGSGMVGGFL
+142 
-152 KVYGKLTYKSK
+152 GKLTLTQENGSYAL
-163 SGTNPTYS
+163 Y
-171 ISVGKCEIGSE
+171 VGQIKIGSKGE
-182 GSLTVEGSDD
+182 LYANAKKSERAIQLM
-192 VGLYFGKKYGDFND
+192 GLNRNYKDII
-206 MLVIEQGGK
+206 VIENGGK
-215 LSVSADRCAVYT
+215 LEACAQTYAIYIGEIPT
-227 ERYNSDL
+227 EQNIELGEVIDQ
-234 DNVPLED
+234 E
-241 FIKLPPGYLG
+241 YLG
-251 TKYKL
+251 NAYKL
-256 ASMDKGDDDGKY
+256 QRVNTDYG
-268 AIFIAGAIGGDLT
+268 T
-281 GDMKIAPAT
+281 GDAMYLVKTDGEIAPAT

-319 EETANGTIALS
+319 EETANGTIVLS
-330 GTHVRRGTEVTI
+330 GTHVLRGTEVTI

-355 YLNGEAVEVKSP
+355 YLNGEAVEAKSP
-367 YTFNIY
+367 YAFNIY
-373 EDTVVKAEF
+373 ADTTVKAEF

-454 TENTKYLNTAVKK
+454 TENTKYLDPAVEK

-482 ESKLYSNWSTKAWRR
+482 ESKLYSNWSTKAWRH